1 MLIGAA
7 VATDDLAAWRY
18 LERALGVLVWEEV
31 AQAGEL
37 VPTFIHHSFALI
49 VQDADT
55 LDHPTLG
62 VLAENNLCYCL
73 SGIYLNE
80 FVPLV
85 IISLLTLHA
94 SVLSP

>member
-1 MLIGAA
+1 M
-7 VATDDLAAWRY
+7 ATDDLAAWRH

-37 VPTFIHHSFALI
+37 VPAFVHHSFALI

-55 LDHPTLG
+55 LDHAVLG
-62 VLAENNLCYCL
+62 ILAENDLCDGL
-73 SGIYLNE
+73 PGIYLNE
-80 FVPLV
+80 LVPLV

-94 SVLSP
+94 GVLRP